1 MYPLNLGFPGTID
14 DKESAFNAGD
24 IGLIAGHVDPL
35 EKRMATHSSILAMDS
50 GAWQAK
56 AHRIVK
62 SLTWLSN

>member
-1 MYPLNLGFPGTID
+1 MYPLNLGFSGTVD

-50 GAWQAK
+50 GA
-56 AHRIVK
+56 
-62 SLTWLSN
+62 

>member
-35 EKRMATHSSILAMDS
+35 EKRMATHSSILAMDT
-50 GAWQAK
+50 GA
-56 AHRIVK
+56 
-62 SLTWLSN
+62 